1 MRSEPR
7 PGWGTLVPPKAPCVP
22 FRGLCPAP
30 SPPAQWP
37 IWLVQSVPREA
48 GTPGGPGT
56 SVRSPPSSASSGT
69 GSRGPAL
76 GGLGPACQCRERRRP
91 THLSPTAAGRPR
103 PRLPSGQGE
112 GLRSRSRALRCWAK
126 GRAVYA
132 EVVGGVGSQLG
143 AVRRLRGSHADQ
155 GLCQRHPR
163 ARGAPDLV
171 QNSLSEGDRAERSRK
186 ANRLSGAAAHPGRQY
201 VRQVPGPWGD
211 TCALMR
217 KRILELGLAVK
228 GVLAAPS
235 VFPSTSRFGEDFRA
249 VLFSALPSIFIFQG
263 SDSSRALG
271 VEIRWR
277 DQITVRLCVRCAC
290 VTEMARECAVSQ

>member
-69 GSRGPAL
+69 ASRGPAL

-155 GLCQRHPR
+155 GLCQPHPR

-171 QNSLSEGDRAERSRK
+171 QNSLSEGDRAERRRK
-186 ANRLSGAAAHPGRQY
+186 ANRLSGAAAHPGRHY
-201 VRQVPGPWGD
+201 VRQV
-211 TCALMR
+211 L
-217 KRILELGLAVK
+217 
-228 GVLAAPS
+228 
-235 VFPSTSRFGEDFRA
+235 
-249 VLFSALPSIFIFQG
+249 
-263 SDSSRALG
+263 
-271 VEIRWR
+271 
-277 DQITVRLCVRCAC
+277 
-290 VTEMARECAVSQ
+290 